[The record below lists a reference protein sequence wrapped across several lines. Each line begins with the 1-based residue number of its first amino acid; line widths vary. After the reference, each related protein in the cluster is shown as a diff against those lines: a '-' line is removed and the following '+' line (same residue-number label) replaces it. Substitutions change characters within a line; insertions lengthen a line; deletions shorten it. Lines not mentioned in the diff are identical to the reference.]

1 MMRRDTV
8 GSMALRVVGAGLPR
22 TGTFSLKTALET
34 LLGGPCYHM
43 LELVQNLEHVPTW
56 HDAVRGRMPD
66 WATFLSDYSATVDWP
81 ASLFWREISGAFP
94 DAIVLLSVRDAESW
108 WESVSRTVFNVQVPI
123 SPEWRAMVD
132 DLEAQRFTARTG
144 DRAAAIAAFEQHN
157 AAVRKAVPAGRLVE
171 WRAGEGWEPLC
182 SALGVAVPDEPFPHT
197 NTRAEF
203 IARLEERKKER
214 GLA

>member
-1 MMRRDTV
+1 
-8 GSMALRVVGAGLPR
+8 MALRVVGAGLPR

-157 AAVRKAVPAGRLVE
+157 DAVRKAVPAGRLVE

-203 IARLEERKKER
+203 IARQEERKKEH

>member
-1 MMRRDTV
+1 
-8 GSMALRVVGAGLPR
+8 MALRVVGAGLPR

-157 AAVRKAVPAGRLVE
+157 DAVRKAVPAGRLVE

-203 IARLEERKKER
+203 IARQEERKKER

>member
-1 MMRRDTV
+1 
-8 GSMALRVVGAGLPR
+8 MALRVVGAGLPR

-43 LELVQNLEHVPTW
+43 LELVQNLEHVATW

-66 WATFLSDYSATVDWP
+66 WADFLSGYSATVDWP
-81 ASLFWREISGAFP
+81 ASAFWRELSGTFP
-94 DAIVLLSVRDAESW
+94 DAIVLLSVRDGESW
-108 WESVSRTVFNVQVPI
+108 WESVSRTVFKVEVPV
-123 SPEWRAMVD
+123 SPEWRAMLD
-132 DLEAQRFTARTG
+132 DLEAMRFTARTG
-144 DRAAAIAAFEQHN
+144 DRAAAIEAFEEHN

-182 SALGVAVPDEPFPHT
+182 SALGMAVPDEPFPHT

-203 IARLEERKKER
+203 IARQAERKKER
-214 GLA
+214 GLD